1 MVGSPSQ
8 ARHVP
13 CCSKHMSLGRLVFQ
27 ASAHEMNTFPPLF
40 RLSSSC
46 LSLLVQGLQACSISQ
61 GASVTHGGHITLA
74 VCGKTGTDSFF
85 LHHDFTH
92 RFVLTKNLDG
102 PWLSLFSSL
111 NLGILPSRLKVPLC
125 GLVMAPQ
132 LKSLPLDPMV
142 WTGSPGPREWKE
154 RTDAHRVIPG
164 RTHARMH
171 AHTQALNKCKNN
183 ERKN

>member
-13 CCSKHMSLGRLVFQ
+13 CCSKHMPLGRRVPGVCPRDEYL
-27 ASAHEMNTFPPLF
+27 STFVQTVILLPQ
-40 RLSSSC
+40 SSRA
-46 LSLLVQGLQACSISQ
+46 GLQFHCSISQ
-61 GASVTHGGHITLA
+61 GASVTLPKHSSRTVGITLA

-111 NLGILPSRLKVPLC
+111 NLGILPSRLKVPLWAGDGSSVKELATRPN
-125 GLVMAPQ
+125 GL
-132 LKSLPLDPMV
+132 DRI
-142 WTGSPGPREWKE
+142 PR
-154 RTDAHRVIPG
+154 TQRVK
-164 RTHARMH
+164 RE
-171 AHTQALNKCKNN
+171 N
-183 ERKN
+183 